1 MIDNKQDINR
11 IKVVLAEKRTAEWL
25 AEQLKWCTD
34 SLWSQKKNREIY
46 RMNEFEEYIRQ
57 EEPHK
62 KEKGYV
68 WQTAIGLQAVDDLK
82 PSEYLIRTAR
92 QHIEGDITIEEAK
105 QLIDSYY
112 QTKTVGTGIED
123 RTEEADK
130 VSARIAEIL
139 SEKTFTF
146 SPVEYIAIHRRLFQ
160 GIYKFAGTIRDYNI
174 TKKEWV
180 LRGETV
186 IYASAGSIRESL
198 DYDFGQ
204 EKNFSYKDLDIY
216 EAISHIARFVSG
228 VWQIHVFGEGNT
240 RTTAVFAIKY
250 LRTFGFDI
258 SNETFAN
265 HSWYFRNALVRA
277 NYNNLSKGIYATTEY
292 IEAFFRNLILNE
304 HSELKNR
311 MMLVEESALRNK
323 QRASASHKVDPKCK
337 NRTLNCTLEEMAVL
351 RFLQEQPKATQK
363 EIAAHIGKSER
374 TVKTITVNLAVNGL
388 IERKNGKRNGYW
400 EIKG

>member
-1 MIDNKQDINR
+1 
-11 IKVVLAEKRTAEWL
+11 
-25 AEQLKWCTD
+25 
-34 SLWSQKKNREIY
+34 
-46 RMNEFEEYIRQ
+46 MNEFEEYIRQ

-112 QTKTVGTGIED
+112 QTKTVRTGIED

-130 VSARIAEIL
+130 VSARIAGIL

-228 VWQIHVFGEGNT
+228 VWQIHAFGEGNT

-374 TVKTITVNLAVNGL
+374 TVKTITVNLAVKGL